1 MRDLGVRLVLRLGLV
16 RNLRLGLVRD
26 PGVLRGGLRL
36 LRRPP
41 GGAHPAGGQGVQRLG
56 VLGVLRGGAR
66 PAVGVDMGEQ
76 LGREEQHRPHTA
88 VRGPGVHR
96 DAEAVPRGQQAHDG
110 EAELRR
116 VAEPGDVHGA
126 LTGEQGGGPLDLQAV
141 HAHTGVVDHDA
152 GPVVHRLEADLHGG
166 VGLRVPGGVVQ
177 QLGDREHDGLHGPA
191 HHGDVDQGVHLH
203 PLVVADPR
211 LGAADHI
218 GQRGG
223 QPLTAGPG
231 AAEHGDGLG
240 TPAELGV
247 GVVDLQQVPQ
257 HIGVVV
263 PLLHLG
269 DGHLLFVGE
278 PLDGAHRRLERRFGG
293 GVSPCLCPVHRPG
306 ELLHDGVQALREG
319 RPGQLLVPQPRQRS
333 WLAQRVRDRGEAHID
348 EVLHLL
354 VAGPQAVLQ
363 SGVAPADSGGDLPL
377 AYQKHQDDEERDGQT
392 PAHRLRYV
400 ISHQE
405 PRAGER
411 GAEGTSQS
419 PDVPTGNGI
428 QRSS

>member
-1 MRDLGVRLVLRLGLV
+1 MQRLGALGVVGRGARLSAVVVEMGEQ
-16 RNLRLGLVRD
+16 
-26 PGVLRGGLRL
+26 RGRQEQH
-36 LRRPP
+36 
-41 GGAHPAGGQGVQRLG
+41 GAHP
-56 VLGVLRGGAR
+56 
-66 PAVGVDMGEQ
+66 
-76 LGREEQHRPHTA
+76 A

-116 VAEPGDVHGA
+116 VAQPGDVHGA

-141 HAHTGVVDHDA
+141 HADTGVVDHDA
-152 GPVVHRLEADLHGG
+152 GPVVHRLEADLHAG
-166 VGLRVPGGVVQ
+166 VGLRVAGGVVQ
-177 QLGDREHDGLHGPA
+177 QLGDREHDRLHGPA
-191 HHGDVDQGVHLH
+191 HHRDVDQGVHLH
-203 PLVVADPR
+203 PLVVADAR
-211 LGAADHI
+211 LGAADDI

-223 QPLTAGPG
+223 HPLAAGPG

-240 TPAELGV
+240 APAELGV

-269 DGHLLFVGE
+269 DEDLLFVRE
-278 PLDGAHRRLERRFGG
+278 SLDGAHRRLERRLGG
-293 GVSPCLCPVHRPG
+293 CLGPCLRLVHRAG

-319 RPGQLLVPQPRQRS
+319 RTGQLLVPQARQRAG
-333 WLAQRVRDRGEAHID
+333 LAQRVRDRREAYVD

-354 VAGPQAVLQ
+354 VTGPQAVLER
-363 SGVAPADSGGDLPL
+363 GAAPADARGDPAL
-377 AYQKHQDDEERDGQT
+377 ADQEHQDDEKRDGQT

-405 PRAGER
+405 PHAGER
-411 GAEGTSQS
+411 GRGRGKSVQC
-419 PDVPTGNGI
+419 PDVPFENGI
-428 QRSS
+428 RRSS

>member
-1 MRDLGVRLVLRLGLV
+1 MR
-16 RNLRLGLVRD
+16 
-26 PGVLRGGLRL
+26 
-36 LRRPP
+36 
-41 GGAHPAGGQGVQRLG
+41 
-56 VLGVLRGGAR
+56 
-66 PAVGVDMGEQ
+66 EQ
-76 LGREEQHRPHTA
+76 VAREEQHGAHTA

-96 DAEAVPRGQQAHDG
+96 DAEAVPRGQQTHHG

-126 LTGEQGGGPLDLQAV
+126 LAGEQGGGPLDLQAV

-152 GPVVHRLEADLHGG
+152 GPVVHRLEADLHRG
-166 VGLRVPGGVVQ
+166 VGLRVAGGVVQ

-191 HHGDVDQGVHLH
+191 HHRDVDQGVHLH
-203 PLVVADPR
+203 PLVVADAR
-211 LGAADHI
+211 LGAADDI

-231 AAEHGDGLG
+231 TAEHGDGLG
-240 TPAELGV
+240 APAELGV
-247 GVVDLQQVPQ
+247 GVVDLQQIPQ

-269 DGHLLFVGE
+269 DRHLLLVGE
-278 PLDGAHRRLERRFGG
+278 SLDGSHGRLERRLGG
-293 GVSPCLCPVHRPG
+293 GVGPRLCLVHRTG
-306 ELLHDGVQALREG
+306 ELFHDGVQALREG
-319 RPGQLLVPQPRQRS
+319 RTGQFLVPQARQRA
-333 WLAQRVRDRGEAHID
+333 WLAQHIGDRGKAYVD

-354 VAGPQAVLQ
+354 VTGAQAVLE

-377 AYQKHQDDEERDGQT
+377 ADQKHQDDEKRGGQT

-405 PRAGER
+405 PRAEER
-411 GAEGTSQS
+411 GRGRNDSE
-419 PDVPTGNGI
+419 P
-428 QRSS
+428 